1 MKNLLFFTFLALLFH
16 GIFACKQSDANS
28 GALAAAGKDN
38 PVHPFM
44 EPDKAVPAINAWR
57 QKRKQIDTALGTL
70 APGDTTYIARGFHI
84 PYNDI
89 KGLLQATSD
98 TNSIFGMLAI
108 QYDSTQR
115 PPRPQITLIFQAKD
129 ATGTIRY
136 YDFTQGCPS
145 NCPSNQ

>member
-16 GIFACKQSDANS
+16 GIFACKPSDANS
-28 GALAAAGKDN
+28 GAQARDGKDN
-38 PVHPFM
+38 HIQPFM
-44 EPDKAVPAINAWR
+44 QPEKAVPAINDWMK
-57 QKRKQIDTALGTL
+57 KRKQIDTVLGTY
-70 APGDTTYIARGFHI
+70 APADTSYIARGFHI

-89 KGLLQATSD
+89 KGLINSVSD

-115 PPRPQITLIFQAKD
+115 PPRPKITLIFQAKD
-129 ATGTIRY
+129 ASGTIRY

-145 NCPSNQ
+145 NCPGNQ

>member
-1 MKNLLFFTFLALLFH
+1 MKNLFFFTFLAFLFH
-16 GIFACKQSDANS
+16 GILACKPSDANS
-28 GALAAAGKDN
+28 GAQAMAATDA

-44 EPDKAVPAINAWR
+44 QPEKAIPAINAWR
-57 QKRKQIDTALGTL
+57 KKRSQIDTLLGTL

-89 KGLLQATSD
+89 KGLLNAVSD
-98 TNSIFGMLAI
+98 TSSIFGMLAI

-129 ATGTIRY
+129 ATGALRY
-136 YDFTQGCPS
+136 YDFTQPCPTT
-145 NCPSNQ
+145 CPSNQ